1 MGQTLYLSERTAFGV
16 SALFL
21 DALRHPVSNLP
32 FMLKFDGQTVTG
44 RTGATGM
51 TPRQTTADARSQVEV
66 WVQDAQGLWQQ
77 IARTTSDYGHKLLTL
92 VSGAVV
98 VPGKTE
104 ALPAHAS
111 ARPQPAG
118 GAPIPRP
125 SSTAPQTSG
134 TSQPPLPAPAQGQP
148 TKNNPAVKT
157 RRTKGPQGQAVVKVE
172 VDIPRE
178 LLEFFALYAGDGITD
193 ADWKEAAESIG
204 CETAVLKAI
213 SQVESGGRSSFW
225 RLNSADGARIP
236 AILFERHRFSKLT
249 MHRFDNSHP
258 DISWPI
264 PYRLKKLLGHNDAK
278 MPALKV
284 TENDIYGDYSS
295 AYLRLINAYRLDS
308 EAALKSCSWGKF
320 QIMGEN
326 ALLCGARDTKDFI
339 TKMCTSEATQLR
351 LLGGYITRQSAPWLD
366 PRNPQLG
373 KAMSLHEAVKRKD
386 WATIALRYN
395 GKSYK
400 TYAYDTKLKAAYERH
415 KEAVQ

>member
-1 MGQTLYLSERTAFGV
+1 MSEVVSALPDPYVVRRGDTLSAIARRSGRSVGDLQRWNGIRDVNKLAVGQTLYLSERTAFGV

-44 RTGATGM
+44 RTGDTGM
-51 TPRQTTADARSQVEV
+51 TPRETTADARSQVEV

-172 VDIPRE
+172 V
-178 LLEFFALYAGDGITD
+178 G
-193 ADWKEAAESIG
+193 
-204 CETAVLKAI
+204 
-213 SQVESGGRSSFW
+213 
-225 RLNSADGARIP
+225 
-236 AILFERHRFSKLT
+236 
-249 MHRFDNSHP
+249 
-258 DISWPI
+258 
-264 PYRLKKLLGHNDAK
+264 
-278 MPALKV
+278 
-284 TENDIYGDYSS
+284 
-295 AYLRLINAYRLDS
+295 
-308 EAALKSCSWGKF
+308 
-320 QIMGEN
+320 
-326 ALLCGARDTKDFI
+326 
-339 TKMCTSEATQLR
+339 
-351 LLGGYITRQSAPWLD
+351 
-366 PRNPQLG
+366 
-373 KAMSLHEAVKRKD
+373 
-386 WATIALRYN
+386 
-395 GKSYK
+395 
-400 TYAYDTKLKAAYERH
+400 
-415 KEAVQ
+415 